1 MTTSTWPNDCLPLES
16 SALAC
21 EGVITGVAIL
31 SQVLE
36 VQRIAPA
43 DPQTPDAVNL
53 LLEAYAIAC
62 AEGGD
67 VAEA

>member
-1 MTTSTWPNDCLPLES
+1 MLPLE
-16 SALAC
+16 LTENTC

-36 VQRIAPA
+36 VQRIAPD

-62 AEGGD
+62 AEAGD
-67 VAEA
+67 IAEA

>member
-1 MTTSTWPNDCLPLES
+1 MTLPLES
-16 SALAC
+16 AAYAC
-21 EGVITGVAIL
+21 EGVIAAAAVL

-36 VQRIAPA
+36 VQRIAPE

>member
-1 MTTSTWPNDCLPLES
+1 MITSTWPNDCLPLES

-36 VQRIAPA
+36 VQRIAPE
-43 DPQTPDAVNL
+43 DPQTPEAVDL
-53 LLEAYAIAC
+53 LLEAYAISC
-62 AEGGD
+62 ATAGQT
-67 VAEA
+67 AEA

>member
-1 MTTSTWPNDCLPLES
+1 MITSTWPNDCLPLES

-36 VQRIAPA
+36 VQRIAPGSQEALVAA
-43 DPQTPDAVNL
+43 D
-53 LLEAYAIAC
+53 AIERIRSAHP
-62 AEGGD
+62 
-67 VAEA
+67 

>member
-1 MTTSTWPNDCLPLES
+1 MPLPLE
-16 SALAC
+16 LTEYAC

-36 VQRIAPA
+36 VRRIAPD

-53 LLEAYAIAC
+53 LLEAYAVAC

-67 VAEA
+67 IAEA

>member
-36 VQRIAPA
+36 VQRIAPD
-43 DPQTPDAVNL
+43 DPLTPDAVNL
-53 LLEAYAIAC
+53 LLEAYADSC
-62 AEGGD
+62 AEAGD
-67 VAEA
+67 IAEA

>member
-1 MTTSTWPNDCLPLES
+1 MPLPLE
-16 SALAC
+16 LTENAC

-36 VQRIAPA
+36 VQRVAPD

-53 LLEAYAIAC
+53 LLEAYAVSC
-62 AEGGD
+62 AMAGD
-67 VAEA
+67 IAEA

>member
-1 MTTSTWPNDCLPLES
+1 MTTLPLES

-21 EGVITGVAIL
+21 EGVITAVAVL

-36 VQRIAPA
+36 VQRVAPD

-53 LLEAYAIAC
+53 LLEAYAVAC
-62 AEGGD
+62 SAAGD
-67 VAEA
+67 VGEA

>member
-1 MTTSTWPNDCLPLES
+1 MTTLPLES

-21 EGVITGVAIL
+21 EGVITGVAVL

-36 VQRIAPA
+36 VQRVAPD

-53 LLEAYAIAC
+53 LLEAYAVAC
-62 AEGGD
+62 SAGGD
-67 VAEA
+67 VGEA

>member
-1 MTTSTWPNDCLPLES
+1 MTTLPLES

-21 EGVITGVAIL
+21 EGVITAAAVL

-36 VQRIAPA
+36 VQRVAPD

-53 LLEAYAIAC
+53 LLEAYAVAC
-62 AEGGD
+62 SAGGD
-67 VAEA
+67 VGEA

>member
-1 MTTSTWPNDCLPLES
+1 MTTLPLES
-16 SALAC
+16 AAYAC
-21 EGVITGVAIL
+21 EGVITAVAVL

-36 VQRIAPA
+36 VQRVAPD

-53 LLEAYAIAC
+53 LLEAYALAC
-62 AEGGD
+62 VGSGC